1 MLFMLLTVWVALSPV
16 NILARQPRLFLWM
29 VGVAFSNVICKVI
42 ICQMSSTRPEL
53 FHWFLFPLALVV
65 YAAISG
71 LLGWMEE
78 AVLAVFTAL
87 VTAAHVHYGVCVGR
101 QLSEHL
107 NIYIFSLKKRV
118 QE

>member
-1 MLFMLLTVWVALSPV
+1 M
-16 NILARQPRLFLWM
+16 
-29 VGVAFSNVICKVI
+29 I

-87 VTAAHVHYGVCVGR
+87 VTAAHVHYGVCVVSGR
-101 QLSEHL
+101 LQSGHRRAALGWGEDGVWERFLCCLVGAVSGSLNVQLWLAFCVLFYS
-107 NIYIFSLKKRV
+107 V
-118 QE
+118 